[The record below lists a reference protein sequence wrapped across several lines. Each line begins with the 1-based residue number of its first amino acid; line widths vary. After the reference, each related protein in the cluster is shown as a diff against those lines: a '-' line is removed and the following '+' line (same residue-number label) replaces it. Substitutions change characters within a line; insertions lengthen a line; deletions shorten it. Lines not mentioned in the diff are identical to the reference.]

1 MRRCGALQGNRLFT
15 LSAGRRVVNIVWDR
29 YYRGLTREP
38 AAGGRER
45 AELALQLG
53 RAVYGDS
60 PQSGITPAQWTA
72 LRYFAR
78 ANRFSRTVSAFAQF
92 HATTRG
98 TASQTIKGL
107 VTRGYLHRTRSERD
121 GRSSRFDL
129 TSRSRTLL
137 AQDPLEHLVHRA
149 AELTP
154 VARQGTVVALRE
166 LLAGLA
172 RQRALTLPGRCAL
185 CGHLGGGG
193 GDSWRCGLMQE
204 PLAEDE
210 LEQLCARF
218 SPEG

>member
-1 MRRCGALQGNRLFT
+1 MK
-15 LSAGRRVVNIVWDR
+15 
-29 YYRGLTREP
+29 RESSG
-38 AAGGRER
+38 GGREL

-107 VTRGYLHRTRSERD
+107 VTRGYLRRTRSEHD
-121 GRSSRFDL
+121 GRSARFDL
-129 TSRSRTLL
+129 TPRSRTLL
-137 AQDPLEHLVHRA
+137 VQDPVEHLVRRA
-149 AELTP
+149 GALAP
-154 VARQGTVVALRE
+154 AAREGTVLALRE

-172 RQRALTLPGRCAL
+172 RERDQPLPGRCAL
-185 CGHLGGGG
+185 CGHLGGGAAPG
-193 GDSWRCGLMQE
+193 GGWQCGLMQE
-204 PLAEDE
+204 PLAADE

-218 SPEG
+218 SPQG